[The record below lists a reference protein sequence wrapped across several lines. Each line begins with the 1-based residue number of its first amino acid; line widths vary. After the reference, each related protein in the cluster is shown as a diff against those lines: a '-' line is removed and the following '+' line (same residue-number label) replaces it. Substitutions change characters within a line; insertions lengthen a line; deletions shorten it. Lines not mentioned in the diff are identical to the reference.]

1 MLLPR
6 FGVKA
11 PASNK
16 VSSYFVLPFSVRGWE
31 VGKDLSTSRS
41 SGVISTHL
49 MAIPISP

>member
-11 PASNK
+11 PTSNQ
-16 VSSYFVLPFSVRGWE
+16 VSSYFVLPFFLRGWE

-41 SGVISTHL
+41 SGLISTHR
-49 MAIPISP
+49 MAVPMLP